1 MLDEK
6 PLGAATFSEKPGPS
20 HFLGCPRTGD
30 RCVQWREGTGEH
42 AKGQSKFMGQNH
54 PGHLLRSQRSG
65 LPESKG
71 RANVRPQV
79 PRVRK
84 QLEQLELSSRGWA
97 LQGGRGSEGHLGA
110 AERVSLN

>member
-1 MLDEK
+1 MDK
-6 PLGAATFSEKPGPS
+6 KTLGAATFSEKPDPS
-20 HFLGCPRTGD
+20 HFLGFPRTGD

-71 RANVRPQV
+71 RASVRPQV

-84 QLEQLELSSRGWA
+84 QLEQ
-97 LQGGRGSEGHLGA
+97 QGLGTAGRK
-110 AERVSLN
+110 RK